1 MIRNLPRAVARTVPR
16 RAVRSRGFAAHAEH
30 VEQLV
35 LEGKPSKEW
44 LEKKAAVEHHAAG
57 GLLQYILLFSLTES
71 RCNSQRR
78 LTCGGKSG
86 ESWVNYLLGES
97 EP

>member
-1 MIRNLPRAVARTVPR
+1 MIRNFSRVAARSAPR

-35 LEGKPSKEW
+35 VEGNPSKEW

-57 GLLQYILLFSLTES
+57 TLDG
-71 RCNSQRR
+71 
-78 LTCGGKSG
+78 
-86 ESWVNYLLGES
+86 V
-97 EP
+97 